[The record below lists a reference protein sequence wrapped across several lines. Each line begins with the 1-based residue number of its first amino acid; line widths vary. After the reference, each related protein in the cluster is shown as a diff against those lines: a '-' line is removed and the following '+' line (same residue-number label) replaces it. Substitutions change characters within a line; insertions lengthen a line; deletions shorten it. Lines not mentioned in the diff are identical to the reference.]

1 MTDTFRDDIV
11 VMLPHLTRVARK
23 LTRNATLADDMVQDA
38 VERALRYQH
47 RFERGTNLRAWI
59 MTVLRN
65 AWITHVRREARA
77 DMDAEIV
84 ESMVAAD
91 GNQESRV
98 ALHEFHVAFRRLP
111 EHQRQAL
118 FLVGVQQL
126 SYEDAA
132 RTARTTT
139 GTMKSRVSRARDAM
153 RVALAGRPH
162 AAPSIH

>member
-11 VMLPHLTRVARK
+11 VMLPQLTRVARK

-65 AWITHVRREARA
+65 SWITHVRREARA
-77 DMDAEIV
+77 DMDAEV
-84 ESMVAAD
+84 VDTMAACD

-98 ALHEFHVAFRRLP
+98 ALTEFHTAFRRLP

-139 GTMKSRVSRARDAM
+139 GTMKSRVSRAREAA
-153 RVALAGRPH
+153 REALDGRRAP
-162 AAPSIH
+162 PSIH

>member
-11 VMLPHLTRVARK
+11 VMLPQLTRVARK

-47 RFERGTNLRAWI
+47 RFERGTNFRAWI

-65 AWITHVRREARA
+65 SWITHVRREARSEI
-77 DMDAEIV
+77 DAEVV
-84 ESMVAAD
+84 ESLVACD

-98 ALHEFHVAFRRLP
+98 ALREFHRAFRRLP

-153 RVALAGRPH
+153 RDALTGAHPT
-162 AAPSIH
+162 PTIH